1 MDVDKAIEILE
12 NTDTDFDIKN
22 RVLLGM
28 TILASHAEPDVYE
41 PRFEHD
47 QMWYADFEDT
57 VTKMSEGTVE
67 MMAKLGWFED
77 EDAWSHS

>member
-28 TILASHAEPDVYE
+28 TILAGYAAPDVYE

-47 QMWYADFEDT
+47 QMWYASFAET
-57 VTKMSEGTVE
+57 VTKMSESTVVT
-67 MMAKLGWFED
+67 MAKLGWFED
-77 EDAWSHS
+77 EEAWSHS